1 MPARTTDKTAGRPD
15 RLGRPAG
22 SAKAPLGP
30 GGGTVAD
37 AVPSSEVHSPGE
49 IAAATGGAAAR
60 PILFDEA
67 IAAHYESWFET
78 PEGRRADRLE
88 KGLLARMLRLLG
100 PPGSLLEVGCGT
112 GHFGRWLAQEGWHV
126 VGLDHSPAML
136 SRAGDLPRVLGEAE
150 FLPFPAASFDAVAL
164 ITVLEF
170 LPDARAALTE
180 AWRVARRGLLLGV
193 LNRLSPIAWAR
204 RWQAR
209 RHPSVYDAARFY
221 SPWQLAR
228 LVRAAAGRP
237 IVLHWHTTLWPRWLP
252 LEGFRPGGAFIAL
265 AAGRSTAE
273 EF

>member
-1 MPARTTDKTAGRPD
+1 MRARTADRAGGRPN
-15 RLGRPAG
+15 RLGRPVG
-22 SAKAPLGP
+22 GAKAPPGP

-37 AVPSSEVHSPGE
+37 AVPSPEVHSPGE
-49 IAAATGGAAAR
+49 TAAAPPAAAAR

-67 IAAHYESWFET
+67 IATHYEAWFET

-88 KGLLARMLRLLG
+88 KDLLARMLRLLG

-112 GHFGRWLAQEGWHV
+112 GHFGRWLAQGGWHV

-136 SRAGDLPRVLGEAE
+136 SQAGGLPRVLGEAE
-150 FLPFPAASFDAVAL
+150 FLPFPTASFDVVAL

-170 LPDARAALTE
+170 LPDGPAALVE

-221 SPWQLAR
+221 GPWQLAR
-228 LVRAAAGRP
+228 LVRATAGRP
-237 IVLHWHTTLWPRWLP
+237 ITLHWHTTLWPRWLP
-252 LEGFRPGGAFIAL
+252 LEGIRPGGAFIAL
-265 AAGRSTAE
+265 AARRSAAE